1 MWAALRLLR
10 ATRVFAVIFLSYL
23 WQVSWARLWPSRCD
37 TKERWKKIHRRNA
50 KRMYKGFVRLRGV
63 YIKLGQILSVMGT
76 FLPREY
82 TEELEGLQD
91 DVPPQSYKKIKA
103 TFVKSFKKQPHDCF
117 TTFTE
122 EPIAAASLGQVHE
135 ATTPTGERLAVKILY
150 PNVATIIKIDLKV
163 LGWALGVYK
172 NFVPIQQ
179 ISRVHEQLADMLQR
193 ETDLNN
199 EAKCIE
205 RMAANFANDPDTL
218 FPKVY
223 PEFSSRTVMT
233 MTFMDGVK
241 MTKKDALK
249 KLELDP
255 YDVATK
261 LTKVF
266 YKQLFIDRFFH
277 ADPHPG
283 NFFVQKGPEGQVRIV
298 VLDLGSATELSDN
311 LADGMFDILQGLM
324 TRKDDL
330 VVQGINTMG
339 FIDPNGDRELLER
352 TVRKY
357 FEKLLNLNITDFS
370 KIDPKVADQLSDP
383 DMKRDELRQLMK
395 SIAYPQGWFYVERAA
410 VIMFG
415 LQATI
420 APKLNGIH
428 VGFPY
433 ITQFIFE
440 RNAKR
445 LAQAAASAK
454 AEASN
459 PRIPL
464 PPISETGLK
473 PVSETSFKPV
483 SETGLKPVS
492 ETGAKP
498 QPKTEQKADGP
509 KTDGKEETLLN

>member
-1 MWAALRLLR
+1 MWAALRLIR
-10 ATRVFAVIFLSYL
+10 ALRVFGVIFLSYM
-23 WQVSWARLWPSRCD
+23 WQVSWARLWPAVYDS
-37 TKERWKKIHRRNA
+37 KERWQKINRRNA
-50 KRMYKGFVRLRGV
+50 RRMYKGFVRLRGV

-103 TFVKSFKKQPHDCF
+103 TFIKSFKKTPHECF
-117 TTFTE
+117 TTFNE

-135 ATTPTGERLAVKILY
+135 ATNAAGERLAVKILY

-163 LGWALGVYK
+163 LGWALSVYK

-179 ISRVHEQLADMLQR
+179 ISRVHEQLGDMLHR
-193 ETDLNN
+193 ETDLAN
-199 EAKCIE
+199 EARCIT
-205 RMAANFANDPDTL
+205 RMAANFTGDPDTL

-223 PEFSSRTVMT
+223 PEYSSPTVMT

-241 MTKKDALK
+241 ITKKDALS

-283 NFFVQKGPEGQVRIV
+283 NFFVQRGPEGQVRIV

-339 FIDPNGDRELLER
+339 FIDPKGDKELLER

-357 FEKLLNLNITDFS
+357 FEKLLNLNITDFG
-370 KIDPKVADQLSDP
+370 KIDYDAAAQKLADP
-383 DMKRDELRQLMK
+383 DMKREELREIMK
-395 SIAYPQGWFYVERAA
+395 SIAYPEGWFYVERAA

-445 LAQAAASAK
+445 LSQANAVAK

-459 PRIPL
+459 PRIPIPSESGSL
-464 PPISETGLK
+464 KPISENTVK
-473 PVSETSFKPV
+473 PSSESSTKP
-483 SETGLKPVS
+483 E
-492 ETGAKP
+492 AKVQAAP
-498 QPKTEQKADGP
+498 GTK
-509 KTDGKEETLLN
+509 KEETLLN